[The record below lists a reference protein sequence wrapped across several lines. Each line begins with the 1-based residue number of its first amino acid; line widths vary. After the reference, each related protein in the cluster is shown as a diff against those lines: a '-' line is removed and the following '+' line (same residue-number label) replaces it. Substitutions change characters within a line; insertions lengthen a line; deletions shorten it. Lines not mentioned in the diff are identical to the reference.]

1 MLAVKRLLLL
11 ILFLVA
17 LPAGNFA
24 IAPDAVQDDFR
35 SLYDA
40 MGLSRSI
47 GYDVFENACKGYA
60 KIDNSKELMTIID
73 FSKPSTQERLFII
86 DMTRREVVLSSHVA
100 HGRGS
105 GGNYATSFGNE
116 NGSHKS
122 SLGFYLTGNSY
133 QGRNGYSM
141 RLHGLEGG
149 INDKAYERAVVVHG
163 ADYAD
168 PSFCSSNG
176 RLGRSFGCPALPRAV
191 NKEVIDLIKDG
202 SVLFIHGTDRNYVAQ
217 SKFI

>member
-1 MLAVKRLLLL
+1 MKRLLLL
-11 ILFLVA
+11 VLLLVA
-17 LPAGNFA
+17 VPSGNFA
-24 IAPDAVQDDFR
+24 TEHDVEHGDCRA
-35 SLYDA
+35 LYDA
-40 MGLSRSI
+40 MGLSRKI

-60 KIDNSKELMTIID
+60 KIENPKELMTIID

-86 DMTRREVVLSSHVA
+86 DMTRHEMVLSSHVA

-105 GGNYATSFGNE
+105 GDNYATSFGNE

-141 RLHGLEGG
+141 RLHGLESG

-168 PSFCSSNG
+168 PSVCRSNG
-176 RLGRSFGCPALPRAV
+176 RLGRSFGCPALPRDV
-191 NKEVIDLIKDG
+191 NKKVIDLIKDG
-202 SVLFIHGTDRNYVAQ
+202 SVLFIYGTDRNYVAQ
-217 SKFI
+217 SRYI